1 MQEPAGPEFERLTW
15 GKNKQHGWKAP
26 TREEE
31 VGKHEKKVPSWCGS
45 DRDVSISFH

>member
-1 MQEPAGPEFERLTW
+1 MRSTNWMQEPAGPEFERLTW

-31 VGKHEKKVPSWCGS
+31 VGKREKKSAQLVWK
-45 DRDVSISFH
+45 